1 MLYFARWKL
10 VMMAAAFAAGA
21 LFALPNFFSAQRLT
35 GLPDWLPHKQVNLGL
50 DLQGGSHLLLEVDT
64 GAVIRDRLN
73 TLVDD
78 IRNTLREDFIGY
90 TGLGV
95 ETDGSVHLTARNP
108 EELDTIVAKIQDL
121 AQPVRGGPLG
131 TQTNDIEI
139 ETSGAGEVTVRLTD
153 AAIAER
159 TASALQQSIEVVR
172 RRIDEV
178 GTQEPT
184 IQRQGTDRILVQ
196 LPGVDDPDRIK
207 RLLGRTAQLTFQMV
221 DSETSLADALAG
233 RLPPGSEV
241 LEDDRGLDAA
251 GNPVLYVVRS
261 RAIITGEMLV
271 NAAATLDQQT
281 GAYAVSL
288 RFNAAGSRR
297 FGETTAEN
305 VGRLFAIVLD
315 GKVISAPVI
324 REPILGGVG
333 QITGNF
339 SAEEADDL
347 ATLLRAG
354 ALPAP
359 LVILEERTVGPGLGA
374 DSVAAGKI
382 ASVLA
387 FVLVLI
393 FMVSAYGLFGLAAD
407 IALLINMV
415 LIFAVL
421 SALQATLTLPGIAGI
436 ILTVGMAVDANVLI
450 FERIREE
457 LASGKTPLA
466 SVEAGYAK
474 ALGTILDAN
483 ITTLIVAII
492 LFVLGSGPVRG
503 FAVTL
508 SVGIV
513 TSVFTAFTVTRFM
526 VATWLTR
533 RRPQALAI

>member
-10 VMMAAAFAAGA
+10 VLMALAFAAGA
-21 LFALPNFFSAQRLT
+21 LFVLPNFFPVQSLA
-35 GLPDWLPHKQVNLGL
+35 GLPGWLPHRQISLGL

-64 GAVIRDRLN
+64 GAVIQERLN

-78 IRNTLREDFIGY
+78 IRNSLREDFIGY
-90 TGLGV
+90 TGLGIDA
-95 ETDGSVHLTARNP
+95 DGSVHLTARNP
-108 EELDTIVAKIQDL
+108 EEIGTIADKIREL
-121 AQPVRGGPLG
+121 AQPVRAGRLG
-131 TQTNDIEI
+131 TQTDDIEI
-139 ETSGAGEVTVRLTD
+139 ETTAAGEVTVRLTE
-153 AAIAER
+153 AAILER
-159 TASALQQSIEVVR
+159 SAAALQQSIEVVR

-184 IQRQGTDRILVQ
+184 IQRQGTERILVQ

-207 RLLGRTAQLTFQMV
+207 RLLGRTAKLTFQMV
-221 DSETSLADALAG
+221 DIDTSLADALAG
-233 RLPPGSEV
+233 RLPPGSQV
-241 LEDDRGLDAA
+241 LESDRSLDGA
-251 GNPVLYVVRS
+251 GNPLQYVVQA

-271 NAAATLDQQT
+271 NAAATLDQQS
-281 GAYAVSL
+281 GGYAVSL

-297 FGETTAEN
+297 FGEATSEN

-315 GKVISAPVI
+315 DKVISAPVI

-333 QITGNF
+333 QITGGF
-339 SAEEADDL
+339 SAEQAEDL

-387 FVLVLI
+387 FVLVMV
-393 FMVSAYGLFGLAAD
+393 FMLSAYGLFGLAAD

-415 LIFAVL
+415 LIFAAL

-466 SVEAGYAK
+466 AVEAGYSK

-492 LFVLGSGPVRG
+492 LFVMGSGPVRG